1 MGSVSIVTIVILIII
16 IIAYI
21 KFHIETWRPTTQ
33 AQSHST
39 QTQRS
44 GLLYDDE
51 LIEKLMSNVK
61 EVLSRWQFS
70 AFSYVVETNISNAV
84 KLVLREE
91 HSAATQF
98 FKQADPMQW
107 ALGQV
112 YNETFKL
119 LQNDRYYI
127 MGSFNAEG
135 EDIRNACLHSLHKAH
150 DLGYISDADHKREC
164 DKVNEL
170 VSSMLS
176 DL

>member
-1 MGSVSIVTIVILIII
+1 M
-16 IIAYI
+16 
-21 KFHIETWRPTTQ
+21 
-33 AQSHST
+33 
-39 QTQRS
+39 
-44 GLLYDDE
+44 
-51 LIEKLMSNVK
+51 
-61 EVLSRWQFS
+61 
-70 AFSYVVETNISNAV
+70 ETNISNAV

-127 MGSFNAEG
+127 MGSFNVEG

>member
-1 MGSVSIVTIVILIII
+1 MEGVSIVTMVILVII

-21 KFHIETWRPTTQ
+21 KFHIETWRP
-33 AQSHST
+33 ST
-39 QTQRS
+39 QTQSYSTQAHSS

-61 EVLSRWQFS
+61 EVLSRWQLS

-84 KLVLREE
+84 KLVFREE
-91 HSAATQF
+91 PSAATNF

-119 LQNDRYYI
+119 LQNERYYI
-127 MGSFNAEG
+127 MGSFNVEG
-135 EDIRNACLHSLHKAH
+135 QDVRDACIFSLHRAH
-150 DLGYISDADHKREC
+150 DLGYISDSDHKREC
-164 DKVNEL
+164 NKVNEL